1 MKIKPSMTRRQLLES
16 TSSAMLLFPLL
27 RLLRVTDAYGQGGIT
42 ARAIFVY
49 FPSGAYNE
57 SFWPT
62 SQGGTIGTLPVVTAP
77 FEPHKAD
84 IILFK
89 GLCTRGDSNHDG
101 GPAQV
106 FAGWGNDGLKP
117 AGVNPIAG
125 LTPKPYSIDQLLAD
139 RLGQN
144 TLRRLISLGVHTSL
158 PASRQSV
165 SFRSTGQPEP
175 AKDNPK
181 AAFTDIF
188 GNFTLPTGGSGALRL
203 AQTDVATGKKRIIDY
218 LRGDIRKM
226 KRILGPLEGNMF
238 EAHVLALDDLEKEIA
253 REQAIQTGTM
263 PTGGGA
269 KPQASATCSPKALEA
284 QIPNATNTPVP
295 WYHAPESAPTVFK
308 LNREIMLQAFA
319 CGITRVGLLQY
330 GNSDIESDL
339 IAEGVQRPGQRYHLL
354 SHAGG
359 PEFFNTQAGM
369 MREVATL
376 ITQLKAAKIGDHS
389 LFDETLILV
398 ASDIGDNPNG
408 HDGVNIP
415 ALMAGRLGGKLK
427 TGRMIEYPFIPRD
440 WANLNNG
447 MHWNRL
453 LVSVAHLMGQTD
465 IQTIGNTLYSGPLP
479 ELLG

>member
-1 MKIKPSMTRRQLLES
+1 MMYYV
-16 TSSAMLLFPLL
+16 
-27 RLLRVTDAYGQGGIT
+27 RLLGVLSLVCLT
-42 ARAIFVY
+42 ACQMR
-49 FPSGAYNE
+49 
-57 SFWPT
+57 
-62 SQGGTIGTLPVVTAP
+62 
-77 FEPHKAD
+77 KA
-84 IILFK
+84 
-89 GLCTRGDSNHDG
+89 
-101 GPAQV
+101 
-106 FAGWGNDGLKP
+106 
-117 AGVNPIAG
+117 
-125 LTPKPYSIDQLLAD
+125 PKPPQFQTDSETDTELGAD
-139 RLGQN
+139 LEGGLSAGDYAALVCDKPETFRGLRAW
-144 TLRRLISLGVHTSL
+144 RRLSNSELV
-158 PASRQSV
+158 
-165 SFRSTGQPEP
+165 FR
-175 AKDNPK
+175 
-181 AAFTDIF
+181 
-188 GNFTLPTGGSGALRL
+188 
-203 AQTDVATGKKRIIDY
+203 
-218 LRGDIRKM
+218 
-226 KRILGPLEGNMF
+226 
-238 EAHVLALDDLEKEIA
+238 
-253 REQAIQTGTM
+253 
-263 PTGGGA
+263 
-269 KPQASATCSPKALEA
+269 
-284 QIPNATNTPVP
+284 
-295 WYHAPESAPTVFK
+295 

-465 IQTIGNTLYSGPLP
+465 VQTIGNTLYSGPLP